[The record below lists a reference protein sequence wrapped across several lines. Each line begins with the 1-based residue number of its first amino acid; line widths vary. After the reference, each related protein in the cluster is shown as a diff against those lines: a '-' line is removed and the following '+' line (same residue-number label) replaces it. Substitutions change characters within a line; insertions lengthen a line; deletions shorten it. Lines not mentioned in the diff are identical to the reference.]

1 MLSVIDYERGLTATA
16 LTNVLK
22 LDRVQ
27 NEAMRVIL
35 GNTKDTP
42 IGTVRQCQSYWE
54 SPRTH
59 P

>member
-1 MLSVIDYERGLTATA
+1 MA

-35 GNTKDTP
+35 GNTKDAP

-54 SPRTH
+54 STRTH